1 MAIHHSGNLP
11 TPSDAPVVHYL
22 QQTWEIAAQ
31 LRASDIHFEP
41 FENFF
46 RVRLRVD
53 GVLQEIPPPPFEL
66 KEQLVSCIK
75 VLSRL
80 DIAEKRLPQDGRMNL
95 GLKNTQRLNLRVS
108 T

>member
-1 MAIHHSGNLP
+1 MATHHSGNLP

-53 GVLQEIPPPPFEL
+53 GVLQEIPAPPYEF
-66 KEQLVSCIK
+66 KDQIVSRIK

-80 DIAEKRLPQDGRMNL
+80 DIAEKRLPQDGE
-95 GLKNTQRLNLRVS
+95 
-108 T
+108 